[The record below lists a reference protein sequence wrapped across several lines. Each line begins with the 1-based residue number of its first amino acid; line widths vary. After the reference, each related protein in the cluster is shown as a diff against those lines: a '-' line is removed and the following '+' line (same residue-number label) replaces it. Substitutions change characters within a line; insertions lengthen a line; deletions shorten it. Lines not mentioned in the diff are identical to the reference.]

1 LARRNPGIRKCRECG
16 IALLTAAEIS
26 RMTDV
31 PHSTVALRIEKAG
44 LEPAH
49 PKLGARQL
57 WYAPLALAVVL
68 KAER

>member
-1 LARRNPGIRKCRECG
+1 
-16 IALLTAAEIS
+16 
-26 RMTDV
+26 MTDV